1 MVCQK
6 FLMTGFDLQAS
17 AGWEASLVC
26 LQWQFNIYIILNEN
40 VFSYF
45 DQSKNDEVYS
55 QSCLHLIFSLRLD
68 KGTVWSPILRRNFQ
82 RKYTMCNF
90 NITIFYWIGPGEEK
104 LCKHWYQNYDYILFR
119 LASNFLSYERFWQ
132 LARINLMSTINRHF

>member
-90 NITIFYWIGPGEEK
+90 NITIFYWIGPGLSPK
-104 LCKHWYQNYDYILFR
+104 PINFKQHSRTMVHLTILPTQFK
-119 LASNFLSYERFWQ
+119 N
-132 LARINLMSTINRHF
+132 IG